1 MKGEITM
8 TRNLF
13 IIVIFFFG
21 AIILANII
29 IRIYAYCKMQ
39 KLYDELSIMI
49 SDFDNPQP
57 YAQKYVE
64 MLAFWRKFHHFL
76 SYEVRV
82 LQFKSYSRSCAM
94 FYPEFAKKIHSLYLR

>member
-1 MKGEITM
+1 M
-8 TRNLF
+8 TRDLF
-13 IIVIFFFG
+13 IIVIFFFV

-29 IRIYAYCKMQ
+29 IRIYSYCKMQ
-39 KLYDELSIMI
+39 KLYDELSILI
-49 SDFDNPQP
+49 FFDPQS

-82 LQFKSYSRSCAM
+82 LQFKSYCDHCATL
-94 FYPEFAKKIHSLYLR
+94 YPEFAKKIHSLYLR